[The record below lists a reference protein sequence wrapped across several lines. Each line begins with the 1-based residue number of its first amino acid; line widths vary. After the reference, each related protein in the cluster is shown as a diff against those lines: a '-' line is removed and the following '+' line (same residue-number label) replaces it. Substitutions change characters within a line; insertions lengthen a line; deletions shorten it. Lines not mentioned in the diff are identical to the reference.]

1 VEWND
6 NDTKSDGGSDIGII
20 MEFADAGTLT
30 RAVNKKACDNQ
41 EANVLRL
48 MSQLSS
54 ALDYLHNHKPR
65 ILHRDL
71 KPDNIL
77 GVTSPQG
84 GLVFKLADFGLAK
97 FLSHDEQGRYYAQTR
112 CGTPIYMAPE
122 VLDNFQVS
130 MS

>member
-1 VEWND
+1 
-6 NDTKSDGGSDIGII
+6 

-30 RAVNKKACDNQ
+30 NAVEKKTWNNQ
-41 EANVLRL
+41 EANVWKLTG
-48 MSQLSS
+48 QLSS
-54 ALDYLHNHKPR
+54 ALSYLHNHNPR

-77 GVTSPQG
+77 GVTSPRG

-97 FLSHDEQGRYYAQTR
+97 FLSRDAQGRYFTQTF
-112 CGTPIYMAPE
+112 CGTPIYIAPE
-122 VLDNFQVS
+122 VLDDFQVP

>member
-1 VEWND
+1 
-6 NDTKSDGGSDIGII
+6 

-30 RAVNKKACDNQ
+30 NAVKNKTCDNG
-41 EANVLRL
+41 ETSVWNL
-48 MSQLSS
+48 MGQLSS
-54 ALDYLHNHKPR
+54 ALSYLHNHNPR

-77 GVTSPQG
+77 GVTSPRG

-97 FLSHDEQGRYYAQTR
+97 FLSRDEQGRYYAQST

-122 VLDNFQVS
+122 VLDDFQVP